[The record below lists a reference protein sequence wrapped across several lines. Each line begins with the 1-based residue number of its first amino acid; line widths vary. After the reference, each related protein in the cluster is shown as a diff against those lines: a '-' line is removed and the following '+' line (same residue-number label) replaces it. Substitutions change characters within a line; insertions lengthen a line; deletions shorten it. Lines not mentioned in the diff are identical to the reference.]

1 MNPGSKSAMRRQAL
15 IILIIAIILA
25 LGSMWVNMV
34 LKKTAIQEKPDVQ
47 RTDPDY
53 IIENF
58 RYFRFLPDGTP
69 KYEAIGKKMIH
80 YPAEDAYRIEKPL
93 IHMRNSKEQLQ
104 TVKADEAF
112 AEDFNTKV
120 HLTDHVRLEEEG
132 TEGKAPRI
140 LTTEYLLYY
149 PDDMVATTDKDV
161 TIRQGKNVLKG
172 TGMKSNNATQE
183 LEMRGRVHVVIYPDG
198 DKEKKT
204 KDTENSSQQPS
215 GASAATTDNQ
225 QQAGRVNVQLN

>member
-1 MNPGSKSAMRRQAL
+1 MNSGSKSAMRKQGL
-15 IILIIAIILA
+15 IVLVIAVILA

-34 LKKTAIQEKPDVQ
+34 LKKTAIKDTPEVE

-69 KYEAIGKKMIH
+69 KYEAIGKKLIH
-80 YPAEDAYRIEKPL
+80 YPAEDTYRIEKPQL
-93 IHMRNSKEQLQ
+93 HLRGSKGQLQ

-132 TEGKAPRI
+132 AEGKAPKI
-140 LTTEYLLYY
+140 LTTEYLLYH

-183 LEMRGRVHVVIYPDG
+183 LEMRGRVHVVIYPNG
-198 DKEKKT
+198 DKAEKPKNQ
-204 KDTENSSQQPS
+204 ENSTQPTEQ
-215 GASAATTDNQ
+215 SAAAPDDR

>member
-1 MNPGSKSAMRRQAL
+1 MNSGSKSAMRKQGL
-15 IILIIAIILA
+15 IVLVIAVTLA

-34 LKKTAIQEKPDVQ
+34 LKKTAIKDTPEVE

-69 KYEAIGKKMIH
+69 KYEAIGKKLIH
-80 YPAEDAYRIEKPL
+80 YPAEDTYRIEKPQL
-93 IHMRNSKEQLQ
+93 HLRGSKGQLQ

-132 TEGKAPRI
+132 AEGKAPKI
-140 LTTEYLLYY
+140 LTTEYLLYH

-161 TIRQGKNVLKG
+161 TIRQGKNILKG

-198 DKEKKT
+198 DKAEKPKNQ
-204 KDTENSSQQPS
+204 ENSIQPAEQS
-215 GASAATTDNQ
+215 DAAPDNQ
-225 QQAGRVNVQLN
+225 QQTGRVNVQLN